1 MSSSR
6 LSTLVIVAHRVG
18 FSHLVGLKNTL
29 RMHIKKVNCSEWEQI
44 AVPKRAIV
52 ALNLHN
58 YGSGRNP
65 WGNLKLEYL
74 EKKGFVK
81 AHADDGLWRMEK
93 DAFMQM
99 EGEPW
104 KQPMQKEH
112 STFVVIKRVPF
123 QSLMVRG
130 E

>member
-81 AHADDGLWRMEK
+81 AHADDGLLEIYRL
-93 DAFMQM
+93 
-99 EGEPW
+99 
-104 KQPMQKEH
+104 KQGWH
-112 STFVVIKRVPF
+112 ASFV
-123 QSLMVRG
+123 MV
-130 E
+130 ELISAKHIAQAAAI